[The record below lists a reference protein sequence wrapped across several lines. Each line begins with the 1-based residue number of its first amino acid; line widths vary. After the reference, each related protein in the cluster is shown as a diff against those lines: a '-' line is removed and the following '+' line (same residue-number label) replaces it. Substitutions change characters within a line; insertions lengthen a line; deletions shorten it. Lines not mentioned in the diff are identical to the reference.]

1 MAKLRVTYV
10 WRGRETKEYQ
20 HLLNSFAEFEEWFE
34 QMNRQPIV
42 LVIEEQEKNVD
53 GIPFW
58 VVRRR
63 FGVEV

>member
-1 MAKLRVTYV
+1 MTKLRVTYV

-20 HLLNSFAEFEEWFE
+20 HPFNSYDDLESWLE
-34 QMNRQPIV
+34 QMNRQPII

-58 VVRRR
+58 VVRKR